1 MNKNYKIIDNALDLN
16 NFENLKNHITSKN
29 FPWFFNDYVANF
41 EDGDLNEFYYTH
53 IVYSNHQIQTTNETM
68 NLINPL
74 LELINP
80 KALLRIKIN
89 AYPNVNKFVCH
100 QKHIDFTFDHNGALF
115 SLNTCNGYTE
125 LEEGVKVDSVEN
137 RLLLFNSGNS
147 HNSTNCT
154 DQKIRYNININYF

>member
-1 MNKNYKIIDNALDLN
+1 MDKNYKIVDNALDLN

-29 FPWFFNDYVANF
+29 FPWFFNDYVAYF
-41 EDGDLNEFYYTH
+41 EDSDLNEFYYTH

-125 LEEGVKVDSVEN
+125 LEEGVKVNSVEN
-137 RLLLFNSGNS
+137 RLLLFDSGKS